1 MTCIKA
7 MKEIL
12 FLSLIFLLE
21 LSIAIH
27 IRYMVGYVSSKSN
40 SHFRGFIVT
49 TFTNIVCAMVM
60 TVIVFNNPGVIGR
73 LNIDLF
79 FILEG
84 GFVFIV
90 LLLIKIR
97 IGIQIIRRTRDP
109 EYYHLNYFGKKI
121 YEGPVVKK
129 GELAF
134 YFLSMPFTLIAGAFF
149 VTKLISFFS

>member
-1 MTCIKA
+1 

-12 FLSLIFLLE
+12 LLSLIFLLE

-40 SHFRGFIVT
+40 AHFRGFIIT

-60 TVIVFNNPGVIGR
+60 TVIVFNNPGVISR
-73 LNIDLF
+73 LNVDLIL
-79 FILEG
+79 ILEG

-90 LLLIKIR
+90 LVLIKIK
-97 IGIQIIRRTRDP
+97 IAIQIVRRTRNP
-109 EYYHLNYFGKKI
+109 EFYHLNYFGKKI
-121 YEGPVVKK
+121 YEGPVVSK

-134 YFLSMPFTLIAGAFF
+134 YFLSMPFTLLTGAFF
-149 VTKLISFFS
+149 VTRMMAFFS